1 MGMYLGR
8 APKRLKWVRQQH
20 AVAMGRM
27 SLGSTEAVIEMN
39 RHKHQDPAYTVIN
52 QHFRCLHK
60 LLLAWGQS
68 PRVELEESF
77 EYWNRRLQA
86 HPEPWRIVVVYWGC
100 TLLCQGTGLE
110 VSHPDQLGSR
120 SNEDRS
126 YQKSVHARLE
136 LPFSQGGEPVEVEC
150 PTAQ

>member
-1 MGMYLGR
+1 MRSMGMYLGL

-86 HPEPWRIVVVYWGC
+86 HPEPWRIVVV
-100 TLLCQGTGLE
+100 
-110 VSHPDQLGSR
+110 
-120 SNEDRS
+120 
-126 YQKSVHARLE
+126 
-136 LPFSQGGEPVEVEC
+136 
-150 PTAQ
+150 